1 MDPTFILNWLM
12 RWLHIVSAVAGIG
25 ATLMMRFAVLPALA
39 RMENGNEVLAQIR
52 PGFKR
57 LIHAA
62 LGTALLTGFY
72 NYLVVSIPKVRELKE
87 ANAALSSY
95 HPVMGAKILVS
106 LALFVIA
113 VLLLQPLPS
122 MEQNRKTWLSVNVV
136 LGLLILLLASFLRR
150 LW

>member
-39 RMENGNEVLAQIR
+39 RMPNGDEVLAQIR

-62 LGTALLTGFY
+62 LGTVLLTGLY
-72 NYLVVSIPKVRELKE
+72 NYVVVSIPKVRELKE
-87 ANAALSSY
+87 ANPALSSY

-106 LALFVIA
+106 LALFAIA
-113 VLLLQPLPS
+113 ILLLQPLPS

>member
-39 RMENGNEVLAQIR
+39 RMPNGDEVLAQIR

-62 LGTALLTGFY
+62 LGTALLTGFQASEGVEVA
-72 NYLVVSIPKVRELKE
+72 LESADETGFVATATHPAGARDFRWDSSADPP
-87 ANAALSSY
+87 LSS
-95 HPVMGAKILVS
+95 
-106 LALFVIA
+106 
-113 VLLLQPLPS
+113 
-122 MEQNRKTWLSVNVV
+122 VV
-136 LGLLILLLASFLRR
+136 R
-150 LW
+150 